1 MGHCL
6 LDRVLGCAK
15 ALADENGIDFGFRQK
30 RRSWWGLGRDGASG
44 GTNRGQL
51 EALVVNA
58 Q

>member
-1 MGHCL
+1 M